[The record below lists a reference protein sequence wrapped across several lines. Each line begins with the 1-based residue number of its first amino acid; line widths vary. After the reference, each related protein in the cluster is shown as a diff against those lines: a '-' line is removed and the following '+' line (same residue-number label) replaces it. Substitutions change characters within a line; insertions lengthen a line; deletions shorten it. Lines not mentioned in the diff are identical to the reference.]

1 MTTMSDTPDSTKD
14 NDTASF
20 EIVEHDKQQKKDE
33 GGGTDTIMATEEEV
47 AVEKPVETIV
57 EQKNDNVTLIS
68 SDGVEFKVSAKVLG
82 DAS

>member
-1 MTTMSDTPDSTKD
+1 MSDTPDSTKD

-20 EIVEHDKQQKKDE
+20 EIVEHDKQQEKDE
-33 GGGTDTIMATEEEV
+33 GGDTDPSMATKGEV
-47 AVEKPVETIV
+47 EVERPVGKIV

>member
-1 MTTMSDTPDSTKD
+1 MSDTPNSPKD

-20 EIVEHDKQQKKDE
+20 EIVEHDKQQEKDE
-33 GGGTDTIMATEEEV
+33 GSDTDTIMATNEKVEV
-47 AVEKPVETIV
+47 KKPVEKIV